1 MGYCSCW
8 CAQEEVVSC
17 VHVCAC
23 VGDVKTKTRARGS
36 TRRVSSCCD
45 TTREAVIVDR
55 VDHFLYF
62 GTIIL

>member
-1 MGYCSCW
+1 M
-8 CAQEEVVSC
+8 SC
-17 VHVCAC
+17 VRGRVRVRVC
-23 VGDVKTKTRARGS
+23 VGDVKTKTRARES
-36 TRRVSSCCD
+36 TRRVPSCRD

>member
-1 MGYCSCW
+1 MR
-8 CAQEEVVSC
+8 VRVR
-17 VHVCAC
+17 VRVC
-23 VGDVKTKTRARGS
+23 VGDVKTKTRARES
-36 TRRVSSCCD
+36 TRRVPSCCD